1 MAKFR
6 HYSRFYKGRRVVIRG
21 KGGLDTDVATLEKMV
36 KADYEEIYKS
46 NLSALE
52 DYADQIQADATYLVP
67 HDTGAL
73 EESIDVHVSGSR
85 RYPGI
90 IAHASATNAG
100 YDYALI
106 QEETEPFDGKYT
118 HEYERFAHYLGGP
131 FALNISDLFESLTGG
146 KELVL
151 TPELQ
156 HAKDYVE
163 DKL

>member
-1 MAKFR
+1 MSKYR
-6 HYSRFYKGRRVVIRG
+6 HYARSYKGRRVLIRG
-21 KGGLDTDVATLEKMV
+21 KGGIDTDVATLEKMV
-36 KADYEEIYKS
+36 REDFDEIYKS
-46 NLSALE
+46 NLEALE
-52 DYADQIQADATYLVP
+52 DCASQIQADATYLVP
-67 HDTGAL
+67 YDTGAL
-73 EESIDVHVSGSR
+73 ESSIDVHVSGSR

-118 HEYERFAHYLGGP
+118 HDYERFAHYLGGP
-131 FALNISDLFESLTGG
+131 FALNISELFYELSGG